1 MTRLE
6 WYKND
11 RVTKQRVLRLLF
23 MSPYV
28 VSY

>member
-23 MSPYV
+23 MSPYA

>member
-23 MSPYV
+23 MSPYT